1 MSLLH
6 RSRHEDRT
14 GDTAVMDR
22 PAEPLDPRDDRDP
35 HVLARD
41 DVTTSRSDEATIRER
56 SWTFAPGQLIS
67 LAIGVGFVA
76 LGLVAMVRAGID
88 DTFADPVVDV
98 LGFSHTAWLGL
109 AEVGLGVLL
118 VLAGTGA
125 WGRPLSVLLGAGMV
139 IAGVLVVAEPGG
151 MPDELGLEK
160 DFGWVLIA
168 AGAIVALA
176 SMALPVWRK
185 HRVWR
190 DGVDTDHRSTA
201 VAH

>member
-6 RSRHEDRT
+6 RTRHEDRT
-14 GDTAVMDR
+14 GDTAVLDR
-22 PAEPLDPRDDRDP
+22 PAEPVDARDDRDA

-41 DVTTSRSDEATIRER
+41 EVATSRADEATIRER
-56 SWTFAPGQLIS
+56 TWTFAPGQLIS

-76 LGLVAMVRAGID
+76 IGLVAMVRAGID
-88 DTFADPVVDV
+88 DTFADPVVEV

-139 IAGVLVVAEPGG
+139 IAGVLVAAEPAG
-151 MPDELGLEK
+151 MPDELGLEQ
-160 DFGWVLIA
+160 DFGWVLIVS
-168 AGAIVALA
+168 GAIVALA

-185 HRVWR
+185 HRIWR
-190 DGVDTDHRSTA
+190 NDVDTDRRST
-201 VAH
+201 VDTH